1 MTIHMMSFFDKV
13 FYYMMNYKVCLQ
25 NMMLHREGLLLP
37 QKHVISSSQ
46 TPSFSA
52 PYEEDEGE
60 DDFGQL
66 ACR

>member
-1 MTIHMMSFFDKV
+1 
-13 FYYMMNYKVCLQ
+13 MMNYKVCLQ